1 MIKQKPVPLKLRY
14 RDDLHMEE
22 IIQNLA
28 KSDKVTSIQVTD
40 DYVTYEQLTYIEAKE
55 DEQQ

>member
-14 RDDLHMEE
+14 RDDRHMEE

-28 KSDKVTSIQVTD
+28 KSDKVTNIQVTD

-55 DEQQ
+55 DEQ